1 MSEERQAKAAELI
14 ARGRTIMDMLR
25 VFDVEPHDVIGILAC
40 AIGLTLGNSAGIVS
54 DEAWEALRRDI
65 DKIRVA
71 ERQKYLD
78 A

>member
-25 VFDVEPHDVIGILAC
+25 VFDVEPHDVIGILAW
-40 AIGLTLGNSAGIVS
+40 NSAGIVS
-54 DEAWEALRRDI
+54 DEVWEALRHDI